1 MSDDQQLTLV
11 RDNQTCLRAHK
22 AMVSIHTKTA
32 PPRQKPLA
40 SAFIAIA
47 RQLSG
52 LISGETTTALT
63 VPSTSQFLPE
73 SNTTS
78 CAIFPYLRVLRA
90 GRGQTYPLVY
100 SRLEYLAASVWLQF
114 FRQTG
119 L

>member
-1 MSDDQQLTLV
+1 MSDSQQLTLV

-47 RQLSG
+47 RQLGG

-78 CAIFPYLRVLRA
+78 YATFPYLHVLRA
-90 GRGQTYPLVY
+90 ARGQTSPLVHF
-100 SRLEYLAASVWLQF
+100 RLEYLTASVWLQS
-114 FRQTG
+114 FRQTD